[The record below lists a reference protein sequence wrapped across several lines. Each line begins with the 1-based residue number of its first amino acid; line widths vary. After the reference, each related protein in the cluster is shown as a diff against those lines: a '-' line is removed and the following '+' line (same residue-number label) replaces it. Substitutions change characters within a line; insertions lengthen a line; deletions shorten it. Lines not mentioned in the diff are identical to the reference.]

1 MLITRTSMLTGET
14 NTLDLPVTEDQL
26 AAYEAGGFPQ
36 VVFRHLP
43 PPLREFI
50 MTGITP
56 EEWQTRVALPE
67 MEEDDL

>member
-1 MLITRTSMLTGET
+1 MLITRTSMLSGET
-14 NTLDLPVTEDQL
+14 NTLDLSVTEEQI

-43 PPLREFI
+43 PPEREFI

-56 EEWQTRVALPE
+56 EEWQARIADVE
-67 MEEDDL
+67 EEDEA

>member
-1 MLITRTSMLTGET
+1 MLITRTSMLSGET
-14 NTLDLPVTEDQL
+14 NTLDLSVTEEQI

-43 PPLREFI
+43 PPEREFI

-56 EEWQTRVALPE
+56 EEWQARIADLE
-67 MEEDDL
+67 EEDEA